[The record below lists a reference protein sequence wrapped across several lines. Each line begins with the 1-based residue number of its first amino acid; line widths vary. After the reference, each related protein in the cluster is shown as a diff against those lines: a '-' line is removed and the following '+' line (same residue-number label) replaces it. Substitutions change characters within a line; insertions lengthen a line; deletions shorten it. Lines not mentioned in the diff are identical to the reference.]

1 MVEYINV
8 SKVGLDDR
16 GSDISKYREVN
27 GYKLSEPVGSSTDVS
42 RTQFAAA
49 SCSEV
54 IDAGMHDDNGETIC
68 DSLPQDK
75 EVEVDN
81 KDIGF
86 EAEIHFIE
94 SEGKNPLNNNQS
106 VKDDKAAIKDT
117 LGTIDLL
124 PAETVVET
132 FSVTPS
138 ELAKVCEAGKET
150 EAKVENDSSTED
162 LVEIPSSISA
172 VLEEQGTEEVTVVA
186 QMPNHISKV
195 EEKAVIGNIHDTK
208 EFRYGSLTTEQ
219 PIMPTSGS
227 ESGSCKNDIAR
238 SEVTSVEKAT
248 VEKKKFDA
256 SCSQKGKI
264 ATLNR
269 IKLESWKGQSNV
281 AGPETNPLLITKSDF
296 IELAM
301 KSNNF
306 NETSI
311 ELQRKV
317 LDQSGLGEESYMP
330 RVVFKPGHK
339 VNLRDGREEAAMVIF
354 GAIDELLAATKI
366 NVKHIRILVLN
377 CGVLNTTPSLSAM
390 VINHY
395 KLRHNTESYNL
406 GGMGCSAGIIAVD
419 LAKDLLNAHQGSY
432 ALAVSTEIVSFT
444 WYSGNDVTLLPPNCS
459 FRMGAAAVMLSSRR
473 IDKWRSKYQL
483 MQLLR
488 THKGMDDT
496 SYKSMELREDREGK
510 QGLYLSRDVME
521 VARHAVR
528 ANITTL
534 RRLEPSFQHIC
545 VLATSKTALDEIQ
558 KDLKLT
564 EENMEASRQTLER
577 FGNTSSSSVWYEL
590 AYLEHKGKMKRG
602 DKVWQIGFG
611 SGFKCNSVVWKA
623 LRNIEPSRHNNPWN
637 L

>member
-1 MVEYINV
+1 MMNGGGVE
-8 SKVGLDDR
+8 SKSRKGFPDFLESVNL
-16 GSDISKYREVN
+16 KYVKL
-27 GYKLSEPVGSSTDVS
+27 GYVYLLSLSNTFCFFLPPLLLLFIFVS
-42 RTQFAAA
+42 RFLPVLAYPL
-49 SCSEV
+49 S
-54 IDAGMHDDNGETIC
+54 IF
-68 DSLPQDK
+68 SLLLLY
-75 EVEVDN
+75 
-81 KDIGF
+81 
-86 EAEIHFIE
+86 HF
-94 SEGKNPLNNNQS
+94 L
-106 VKDDKAAIKDT
+106 
-117 LGTIDLL
+117 
-124 PAETVVET
+124 
-132 FSVTPS
+132 TPS
-138 ELAKVCEAGKET
+138 SVFLL
-150 EAKVENDSSTED
+150 D
-162 LVEIPSSISA
+162 
-172 VLEEQGTEEVTVVA
+172 
-186 QMPNHISKV
+186 
-195 EEKAVIGNIHDTK
+195 
-208 EFRYGSLTTEQ
+208 F
-219 PIMPTSGS
+219 
-227 ESGSCKNDIAR
+227 SCYRPPDHFK
-238 SEVTSVEKAT
+238 T
-248 VEKKKFDA
+248 
-256 SCSQKGKI
+256 
-264 ATLNR
+264 
-269 IKLESWKGQSNV
+269 
-281 AGPETNPLLITKSDF
+281 TKSDF

-301 KSNNF
+301 KSGNF

-317 LDQSGLGEESYMP
+317 LEQSGIGEESYMP

-354 GAIDELLAATKI
+354 GAIDELLAETKI
-366 NVKHIRILVLN
+366 NVKHIKILVLN

-432 ALAVSTEIVSFT
+432 ALVVSTEIVSFT

-473 IDKWRSKYQL
+473 IDRWRSKYQL
-483 MQLLR
+483 KQVLVR

-510 QGLYLSRDVME
+510 QGLYVSRDVME
-521 VARHAVR
+521 VARHALR

-534 RRLEPSFQHIC
+534 FRLEPSFQHIC

-602 DKVWQIGFG
+602 DTVWQIGFG
-611 SGFKCNSVVWKA
+611 SGFKCNSVVWKG
-623 LRNIEPSRHNNPWN
+623 LKNIDPPRHNNPWN

>member
-1 MVEYINV
+1 MKKEPTTKMMNGGGGVESKPRKQGFPDYLGSVNLKYVKLGYIY
-8 SKVGLDDR
+8 L
-16 GSDISKYREVN
+16 
-27 GYKLSEPVGSSTDVS
+27 LSLSNTFCFFLPPLLLLFIFVS
-42 RTQFAAA
+42 RFLPIFAYPL
-49 SCSEV
+49 S
-54 IDAGMHDDNGETIC
+54 I
-68 DSLPQDK
+68 SLLLLLY
-75 EVEVDN
+75 
-81 KDIGF
+81 
-86 EAEIHFIE
+86 HF
-94 SEGKNPLNNNQS
+94 L
-106 VKDDKAAIKDT
+106 
-117 LGTIDLL
+117 
-124 PAETVVET
+124 
-132 FSVTPS
+132 TPS
-138 ELAKVCEAGKET
+138 
-150 EAKVENDSSTED
+150 SSVFLLD
-162 LVEIPSSISA
+162 
-172 VLEEQGTEEVTVVA
+172 
-186 QMPNHISKV
+186 
-195 EEKAVIGNIHDTK
+195 
-208 EFRYGSLTTEQ
+208 F
-219 PIMPTSGS
+219 
-227 ESGSCKNDIAR
+227 SCYRPPDHFK
-238 SEVTSVEKAT
+238 
-248 VEKKKFDA
+248 
-256 SCSQKGKI
+256 
-264 ATLNR
+264 
-269 IKLESWKGQSNV
+269 
-281 AGPETNPLLITKSDF
+281 ITKSDF

-317 LDQSGLGEESYMP
+317 LDQSGIGEESYMP

-354 GAIDELLAATKI
+354 GAIDELLEATKI
-366 NVKHIRILVLN
+366 NVKHIKILVLN

-432 ALAVSTEIVSFT
+432 ALVVSTEIVSFT

-483 MQLLR
+483 MQLVR

-611 SGFKCNSVVWKA
+611 SGFKCNTVVWKA

>member
-1 MVEYINV
+1 MKKEPTKMMNGGGVESKPRKQGFPDYLGSVNLKYVKLGYIY
-8 SKVGLDDR
+8 L
-16 GSDISKYREVN
+16 
-27 GYKLSEPVGSSTDVS
+27 LSLSNTFCFFLPPLLLLFIFVS
-42 RTQFAAA
+42 RFLPIFAYPL
-49 SCSEV
+49 S
-54 IDAGMHDDNGETIC
+54 I
-68 DSLPQDK
+68 SLLLLLY
-75 EVEVDN
+75 
-81 KDIGF
+81 
-86 EAEIHFIE
+86 HF
-94 SEGKNPLNNNQS
+94 L
-106 VKDDKAAIKDT
+106 
-117 LGTIDLL
+117 
-124 PAETVVET
+124 
-132 FSVTPS
+132 TPS
-138 ELAKVCEAGKET
+138 
-150 EAKVENDSSTED
+150 SSVFLLD
-162 LVEIPSSISA
+162 
-172 VLEEQGTEEVTVVA
+172 
-186 QMPNHISKV
+186 
-195 EEKAVIGNIHDTK
+195 
-208 EFRYGSLTTEQ
+208 F
-219 PIMPTSGS
+219 
-227 ESGSCKNDIAR
+227 SCYRPPDHFK
-238 SEVTSVEKAT
+238 
-248 VEKKKFDA
+248 
-256 SCSQKGKI
+256 
-264 ATLNR
+264 
-269 IKLESWKGQSNV
+269 
-281 AGPETNPLLITKSDF
+281 ITKSDF

-317 LDQSGLGEESYMP
+317 LDQSGIGEESYMP

-354 GAIDELLAATKI
+354 GAIDELLEATKI
-366 NVKHIRILVLN
+366 NVKHIKILVLN

-432 ALAVSTEIVSFT
+432 ALVVSTEIVSFT

-483 MQLLR
+483 MQLVR

-611 SGFKCNSVVWKA
+611 SGFKCNTVVWKA